1 MVSDNKRHD
10 ESEGEPICCK
20 CSRCGLSQGIVIRLH
35 WDEVLYTIK
44 EAAKLHP
51 GIDVEV
57 WEFSVR

>member
-1 MVSDNKRHD
+1 MLQVK
-10 ESEGEPICCK
+10 
-20 CSRCGLSQGIVIRLH
+20 GLARLRATVALPRIGAGVGGLH
-35 WDEVLYTIK
+35 WDEVLHTIK